1 MDYIHQEVLLMVIKH
16 HMSQDLR
23 RILMKECPAAYNDW
37 CERTVVGSHVID
49 TGSLIIH
56 RPETEESFQ

>member
-1 MDYIHQEVLLMVIKH
+1 MDYIHQKVLLMVIKH

-37 CERTVVGSHVID
+37 CGRTVVGSHVID
-49 TGSLIIH
+49 TGSVVIK